1 MESWLGAMIDRK
13 KRREELLEAE
23 NCELGAQVC

>member
-1 MESWLGAMIDRK
+1 MIDRK

-23 NCELGAQVC
+23 NCELGTQARSMRLC